1 MPRGAQP
8 VSEEEAPDLH
18 KMVNE
23 LSELYQV
30 PKPRVYMIPSE
41 QPNAFA
47 TGRNP
52 KHAAVAVTQGL
63 LQHMPYDQVRAVMAH
78 EFAHIKNRD
87 ILVSS
92 IAAMIAGA
100 VSAIGNIFFFTAMFG
115 GDDDDSPLG
124 ALGAILLMII
134 GPLAA
139 ALLQLGV
146 SRQREYLADAT
157 AARMLREGRP
167 LADALEN
174 LETARHVVPM
184 AGEPGHGD
192 ALHRQPVLRGR
203 RDEALLDAPA
213 DRGPRQAAAR
223 VRPRRR
229 HPLRLGPGTAEAPP
243 NAASVAPTQDALYA
257 GLDLDLSWSEQELPE
272 RERTKHVHR
281 LHPYLGKFIPQL
293 VEALLG
299 RYVRPGGTRARSL
312 RRLGDDARAVAR
324 ERPRR
329 GRRRHRR
336 LQLPAHAGQDRALQR
351 VHAREGAPR
360 RLRPP
365 RTDMSGGQSRVRLSG
380 RTSRD
385 WFAPRAAAELLFWR
399 AIVDELRA
407 RGRAAGR
414 PRSRRALGEAH
425 DALRPRLPA
434 HAAA

>member
-1 MPRGAQP
+1 M
-8 VSEEEAPDLH
+8 
-18 KMVNE
+18 NE
-23 LSELYQV
+23 LAELYQV

-124 ALGAILLMII
+124 ALGAIVLMII

-184 AGEPGHGD
+184 PVNPATETLYIVNPFSGE
-192 ALHRQPVLRGR
+192 R
-203 RDEALLDAPA
+203 RHEAVLDAPA
-213 DRGPRQAAAR
+213 DRGPGQAAAR

-229 HPLRLGPGTAEAPP
+229 HPLRLSGNCEGAAERRFRWRRRRTLYTPAWTSSSRGPSMSCPS
-243 NAASVAPTQDALYA
+243 AS
-257 GLDLDLSWSEQELPE
+257 
-272 RERTKHVHR
+272 
-281 LHPYLGKFIPQL
+281 
-293 VEALLG
+293 
-299 RYVRPGGTRARSL
+299 ARSTSTACI
-312 RRLGDDARAVAR
+312 RI
-324 ERPRR
+324 
-329 GRRRHRR
+329 
-336 LQLPAHAGQDRALQR
+336 
-351 VHAREGAPR
+351 
-360 RLRPP
+360 
-365 RTDMSGGQSRVRLSG
+365 SGSSSRS
-380 RTSRD
+380 S
-385 WFAPRAAAELLFWR
+385 
-399 AIVDELRA
+399 
-407 RGRAAGR
+407 
-414 PRSRRALGEAH
+414 SRRC
-425 DALRPRLPA
+425 
-434 HAAA
+434 